1 MGFETKDHIAD
12 QERLS
17 KLFVGEW
24 GGEAIKTPMY
34 WPFDYVIQRN
44 SKTYVVECRQRYNE
58 HDLYPT
64 LNLAVKKW
72 QSLQFAKRLVSGVF
86 LVIGWSDGWGWLE
99 VDGQSYRVSFGGRS
113 LEYIRV
119 TGDREYMVEIP
130 LRDFKFRQYES
141 RKPRAEYRTAD
152 AIGTFRKSVPNM
164 WTPEEK
170 GKVVFGD

>member
-44 SKTYVVECRQRYNE
+44 SKTYAVECRQRYNE

-72 QSLQFAKRLVSGVF
+72 QSLQFSKRLVSGFF
-86 LVIGWSDGWGWLE
+86 LLSDGRMVGDGWKSMANRIVCPSEDE
-99 VDGQSYRVSFGGRS
+99 VWSTS
-113 LEYIRV
+113 
-119 TGDREYMVEIP
+119 
-130 LRDFKFRQYES
+130 ES
-141 RKPRAEYRTAD
+141 
-152 AIGTFRKSVPNM
+152 
-164 WTPEEK
+164 PETENTWWR
-170 GKVVFGD
+170 FP